1 MLAAMKVIDKNGPP
15 RESVCSMATSG
26 GATGAA
32 AIGNGGFSD
41 DKIKI
46 SIDREVEIMKLIQHP
61 NILQL
66 YDVHESTEC
75 M

>member
-15 RESVCSMATSG
+15 RESVCSMASST
-26 GATGAA
+26 GAGAA
-32 AIGNGGFSD
+32 AVGTGEYSD

-66 YDVHESTEC
+66 YDVHESTDC